1 MRPRDHVTSPL
12 SLLSLLALAA
22 CAGGGP
28 PTGTTAAAPPPPTPT
43 ASAAV
48 ALVPSAGADATAA
61 AGEELLAPPPTAQA
75 DLAALPRDAAFYGWV
90 RPAALDAL
98 AALVPDGPEMRAEL
112 TAWLGRQGTLAAAF
126 APFGVAA
133 GEAVY
138 FAVLPP
144 AVKQARAHLDA
155 LIAGAPPPE
164 PRADEPAVAALVRLR
179 TRPRPGAD
187 LVGALERSLA
197 ADPDVHVLRCPGAG
211 TARGCP
217 AGVPDLVAVATA
229 RHVAL
234 ALRLR
239 DGWAEL
245 DLALPLYTSGAD
257 PSGVRALV
265 AFAGAPG
272 GGPAPGRC
280 AVAPSAGAALCVDA
294 DRTAELG
301 AAVGWG
307 KTAYAVMTAGIAP
320 TERKV
325 LLEAGRDE
333 AARNLELAA
342 PARRLLDDGSVALT
356 TTAGIPGATV
366 RASWTLAPPA
376 RAEVEAAFGTE
387 RCADGAGA
395 ASARFAPLCAAFG
408 DPGPDYA
415 RPRERLEH
423 VKEAGWTAYPIAFAR
438 IWPNLARDAPTL
450 DQLLP
455 AGGERRTCLRAAGG
469 RLELVRELGPAH

>member
-1 MRPRDHVTSPL
+1 MRPREHVISPL
-12 SLLSLLALAA
+12 ALLSLVALAA
-22 CAGGGP
+22 CAGSGP
-28 PTGTTAAAPPPPTPT
+28 PPGTTAAPPLALTPT
-43 ASAAV
+43 VSAAV
-48 ALVPSAGADATAA
+48 ALVPSAGATASP
-61 AGEELLAPPPTAQA
+61 GDELPAPPSTAPA
-75 DLAALPRDAAFYGWV
+75 DLAALPRDAAFYGWA

-112 TAWLGRQGTLAAAF
+112 TAWLGRQGTLAAAL
-126 APFGVAA
+126 ATFGVAA

-144 AVKQARAHLDA
+144 AVKRARAHLDA
-155 LIAGAPPPE
+155 LIAGAPPSE

-187 LVGALERSLA
+187 LVGALERTLA
-197 ADPDVHVLRCPGAG
+197 AAPDVHVVRCPGSGA
-211 TARGCP
+211 ASGCP
-217 AGVPDLVAVATA
+217 AGIPGLVAAATA
-229 RHVAL
+229 RHLAL

-245 DLALPLYTSGAD
+245 DLALPPYTPGSD
-257 PSGVRALV
+257 PSVARALV

-272 GGPAPGRC
+272 GGPAPERC
-280 AVAPSAGAALCVDA
+280 AVAPSAGAALCIDA

-307 KTAYAVMTAGIAP
+307 KTAYVVMTVGVPPAQ
-320 TERKV
+320 RRL

-356 TTAGIPGATV
+356 ATPGMPGATV

-376 RAEVEAAFGTE
+376 RAAVEAAFGTE

-395 ASARFAPLCAAFG
+395 ASALFVPLLAAFG

-423 VKEAGWTAYPIAFAR
+423 MKEAGWTAYPIAFAR
-438 IWPNLARDAPTL
+438 IWPNLVRDDATL
-450 DQLLP
+450 HQLLP
-455 AGGERRTCLRAAGG
+455 VGDARRTCLRTADG
-469 RLELVRELGPAH
+469 RLELVQELGPAR